1 MCMYVE
7 DGEFYIM
14 YKFYVMWLP
23 SPQKKS
29 SRIWAF
35 VVGVYWMSVCTWV
48 VLWKSGRHVIGLRMR
63 ELKGAHAHAHDAHI
77 SKSSNMCRPEQFTV
91 LVRDIPEP
99 KPIISINKA
108 RSSVL
113 ADDGLADDVDGAA
126 AAIPKRYAQEVDAFF
141 RKLHPDTYVRSQ
153 VVVDIKKV
161 LFIGKWPN
169 LSMEN
174 RVFPT

>member
-1 MCMYVE
+1 M
-7 DGEFYIM
+7 
-14 YKFYVMWLP
+14 
-23 SPQKKS
+23 
-29 SRIWAF
+29 WAF
-35 VVGVYWMSVCTWV
+35 VVGAYWMSICTWV

-63 ELKGAHAHAHDAHI
+63 ELKGAQAHNAHI
-77 SKSSNMCRPEQFTV
+77 SKGSNMCRPEQFAI

-126 AAIPKRYAQEVDAFF
+126 TAIPTSYAQEVDAFF

-161 LFIGKWPN
+161 HLIGN
-169 LSMEN
+169 M
-174 RVFPT
+174 